1 MQILL
6 KKAIQHFLLLLL
18 LSSQQ
23 SFAEFSEQPVLSANT
38 PKGISIDIF
47 SEIAPLDIN
56 RIHSWQLRLTDIQ
69 GSPVSNAQIELV
81 GGMPEHDHGL
91 PTQPQI
97 TAETEVGS
105 YLLEGVRFHMP
116 GNWQLDI
123 KLTYKLTYEPDTAGL
138 TTETITIEFQLW
150 TRALG

>member
-138 TTETITIEFQLW
+138 TTETITIEFQL
-150 TRALG
+150 

>member
-6 KKAIQHFLLLLL
+6 KRAIQHFLLLLL
-18 LSSQQ
+18 LSGQQ
-23 SFAEFSEQPVLSANT
+23 SFAEFSEQPVLSAKT
-38 PKGISIDIF
+38 AKGVSIDIF

-56 RIHSWQLRLTDIQ
+56 RIHSWQLRLTDMQ

-97 TAETEVGS
+97 TAETESGS

-116 GNWQLDI
+116 GKWQLDI
-123 KLTYKLTYEPDTAGL
+123 KLTYEVTNESGTAGL
-138 TTETITIEFQLW
+138 TTETIKIEFQL
-150 TRALG
+150 

>member
-1 MQILL
+1 MPLLL
-6 KKAIQHFLLLLL
+6 KKAIQHLLLLLL
-18 LSSQQ
+18 LSSPQ
-23 SFAEFSEQPVLSANT
+23 SFAEFSEQTVLSANT

-81 GGMPEHDHGL
+81 GGMPEHDHGM

-97 TAETEVGS
+97 TAETEAGN

-138 TTETITIEFQLW
+138 TTETITIEFQL
-150 TRALG
+150 

>member
-1 MQILL
+1 MPILL
-6 KKAIQHFLLLLL
+6 KKAIQHLLLLLL
-18 LSSQQ
+18 LSSPQ
-23 SFAEFSEQPVLSANT
+23 SFAEFSEQTVLSANT

-47 SEIAPLDIN
+47 SEITPLDIN
-56 RIHSWQLRLTDIQ
+56 RIHSWLLRLTDIQ
-69 GSPVSNAQIELV
+69 GRPVSNAQIELV

-138 TTETITIEFQLW
+138 TTETITIEFQL
-150 TRALG
+150 

>member
-6 KKAIQHFLLLLL
+6 KRATQHFLLLLL

-23 SFAEFSEQPVLSANT
+23 SFAEFSEHSVLSANT

-56 RIHSWQLRLTDIQ
+56 RIHSWQLRLTDMQ

-97 TAETEVGS
+97 TAETEAGI

-123 KLTYKLTYEPDTAGL
+123 KLSYESDSAGL
-138 TTETITIEFQLW
+138 TTETIKIEFQL
-150 TRALG
+150 

>member
-23 SFAEFSEQPVLSANT
+23 SFAEFSEQTVLSANT

-47 SEIAPLDIN
+47 SEITPLDIN
-56 RIHSWQLRLTDIQ
+56 RIHSWLLRLTDIQ
-69 GSPVSNAQIELV
+69 GRPVSNAQIELV

-138 TTETITIEFQLW
+138 TTETITIEFQL
-150 TRALG
+150 

>member
-1 MQILL
+1 MPILL
-6 KKAIQHFLLLLL
+6 KKAIQHLLLLLL
-18 LSSQQ
+18 LSSPQ
-23 SFAEFSEQPVLSANT
+23 SFAEFSEQTVLSANT

-47 SEIAPLDIN
+47 SEITPLDIN
-56 RIHSWQLRLTDIQ
+56 RIHSWLLRLTDIQ
-69 GSPVSNAQIELV
+69 GRPVSNAQIELV
-81 GGMPEHDHGL
+81 GGMPEHDHGM

-138 TTETITIEFQLW
+138 TTETITIEFQL
-150 TRALG
+150 

>member
-6 KKAIQHFLLLLL
+6 KRAIQHFLLLLL

-138 TTETITIEFQLW
+138 TTETITIEFQL
-150 TRALG
+150 